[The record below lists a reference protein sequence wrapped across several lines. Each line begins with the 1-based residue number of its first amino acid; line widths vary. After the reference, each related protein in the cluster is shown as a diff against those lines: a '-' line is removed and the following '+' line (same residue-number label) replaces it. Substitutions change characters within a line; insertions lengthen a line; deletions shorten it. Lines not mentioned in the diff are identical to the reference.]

1 MGYIMPGILI
11 RWLTTTAAIVATA
24 YLLDGI
30 RVSGF
35 LSAIFAGAMLGI
47 LNAFFRPIALL
58 LTLPINIL
66 SLGLFTFIIN
76 ALMLKMASGL
86 IPGFDVYGFW
96 TAIFGSL
103 LISVISWL
111 LNSFISEQGTVT
123 SFNVKHASKAARGD
137 QDDTIDLEHKGDNRW
152 E

>member
-1 MGYIMPGILI
+1 MPGILI
-11 RWLTTTAAIVATA
+11 RWLTTTAAIVATS
-24 YLLDGI
+24 YVLDGI
-30 RVSGF
+30 HVSGF
-35 LSAIFAGAMLGI
+35 FPAVFAAAMLGI

-103 LISVISWL
+103 LISLFSWL
-111 LNSFISEQGTVT
+111 LNSFISDQGTVAFFQT
-123 SFNVKHASKAARGD
+123 KQARYMRKND
-137 QDDTIDLEHKGDNRW
+137 QNDTIDLEHKGDNRW

>member
-1 MGYIMPGILI
+1 MPGILI

-30 RVSGF
+30 QISGF
-35 LSAIFAGAMLGI
+35 LSAVFAAAMLGI

-58 LTLPINIL
+58 FTLPINIL

-86 IPGFDVYGFW
+86 IPGFGVYGFW

-111 LNSFISEQGTVT
+111 LNAFINEQG
-123 SFNVKHASKAARGD
+123 SLSSISQKQGPDARVRE
-137 QDDTIDLEHKGDNRW
+137 QKDTIDLEHKGDNRW

>member
-1 MGYIMPGILI
+1 MPVILI

-35 LSAIFAGAMLGI
+35 LPAVFAAAALGI

-58 LTLPINIL
+58 LTLPINVL

-76 ALMLKMASGL
+76 ALMLKMASAL

-96 TAIFGSL
+96 SAIFGSL

-111 LNSFISEQGTVT
+111 LNSFVSEQGTLT
-123 SFNVKHASKAARGD
+123 SSIHIKQGPDARTRA

>member
-1 MGYIMPGILI
+1 MPGILI

-24 YLLDGI
+24 YLLKGI
-30 RVSGF
+30 QVSGF
-35 LSAIFAGAMLGI
+35 FTAVFAAAMLGI

-86 IPGFDVYGFW
+86 IPGFGVYGFW
-96 TAIFGSL
+96 TAIFGSF

-111 LNSFISEQGTVT
+111 LNAFISEQGTLSSINRKQDGVD
-123 SFNVKHASKAARGD
+123 ARTRD

>member
-1 MGYIMPGILI
+1 MNGILI
-11 RWLTTTAAIVATA
+11 RWLTLTAAIVLSA

-30 RVSGF
+30 HISGF
-35 LSAIFAGAMLGI
+35 FSAFSAAAILGI
-47 LNAFFRPIALL
+47 LNAFFRPIALI

-66 SLGLFTFIIN
+66 SLGLFTFVIN
-76 ALMLKMASGL
+76 ALMLKLASGV

-103 LISVISWL
+103 IISAISWL
-111 LNSFISEQGTVT
+111 LNSFISDQGTIRY
-123 SFNVKHASKAARGD
+123 SNVKYQHNKHRIERYPENG
-137 QDDTIDLEHKGDNRW
+137 DTIDLEKKEDDRW

>member
-1 MGYIMPGILI
+1 MPGILI

-30 RVSGF
+30 QISGF
-35 LSAIFAGAMLGI
+35 LSAVFAAAMLGI

-58 LTLPINIL
+58 FTLPINIL

-86 IPGFDVYGFW
+86 IPGFGVYGFW

-111 LNSFISEQGTVT
+111 LNAFINEQG
-123 SFNVKHASKAARGD
+123 SLSSISQKQGPDAEIRE
-137 QDDTIDLEHKGDNRW
+137 QEDTIDLEHKGDNRW

>member
-1 MGYIMPGILI
+1 MPGILI

-30 RVSGF
+30 QVSGF
-35 LSAIFAGAMLGI
+35 FPAVFAAAMLGI

-76 ALMLKMASGL
+76 ALMLKMASSV
-86 IPGFDVYGFW
+86 IPGFNVYGFW

-103 LISVISWL
+103 LISIISWL
-111 LNSFISEQGTVT
+111 LNSFISEQGTL
-123 SFNVKHASKAARGD
+123 SSIHIQNGQNASNQA
-137 QDDTIDLEHKGDNRW
+137 QDDTIDLKHKGDNKW

>member
-1 MGYIMPGILI
+1 MPGILI
-11 RWLTTTAAIVATA
+11 RWLTTTAAIVATS

-30 RVSGF
+30 QVSGF
-35 LSAIFAGAMLGI
+35 FPAIFAAAMLGI

-76 ALMLKMASGL
+76 ALMLKMASGV
-86 IPGFDVYGFW
+86 IPGFEVYGFW
-96 TAIFGSL
+96 TAIFGSF

-111 LNSFISEQGTVT
+111 LSAFISEKGTL
-123 SFNVKHASKAARGD
+123 SSINVKQGPDARTRE
-137 QDDTIDLEHKGDNRW
+137 QDDTIDLEQKGDNRW

>member
-1 MGYIMPGILI
+1 MPGILI
-11 RWLTTTAAIVATA
+11 RWLTTTAAIVATS

-35 LSAIFAGAMLGI
+35 FPAVFAAALLGI

-76 ALMLKMASGL
+76 ALMLKMASAV

-103 LISVISWL
+103 LISLFSWL
-111 LNSFISEQGTVT
+111 LNSFVSEQGK
-123 SFNVKHASKAARGD
+123 FASIKLKQGPVARTKD
-137 QDDTIDLEHKGDNRW
+137 PEDTIDLEHKGDNRW

>member
-1 MGYIMPGILI
+1 MPGILI
-11 RWLTTTAAIVATA
+11 RWLTTTAAIVATS

-35 LSAIFAGAMLGI
+35 LPAVFAGAVLGI

-76 ALMLKMASGL
+76 ALMLKMASGI

-96 TAIFGSL
+96 TAISGSL

-111 LNSFISEQGTVT
+111 LNSFISEKGTLTSININQGPD
-123 SFNVKHASKAARGD
+123 ARIRE

>member
-1 MGYIMPGILI
+1 MPGILI

-30 RVSGF
+30 QVSGF
-35 LSAIFAGAMLGI
+35 FSAIFAGAMLGI

-76 ALMLKMASGL
+76 ALMLKMASGV
-86 IPGFDVYGFW
+86 IPGFGVYGFW
-96 TAIFGSL
+96 TAIFGSF

-111 LNSFISEQGTVT
+111 LNAFISEQGTLSSINRKQDGVD
-123 SFNVKHASKAARGD
+123 ARTRD
-137 QDDTIDLEHKGDNRW
+137 QDDTIDLEHKGDNKW